1 MIIKKIEI
9 KKNNVEVICDDN
21 TSFFISLE
29 TYLNNNI
36 LIDSEIDN
44 TMIKKLKSDNHRNE
58 AKLELI
64 NKISR
69 KKLSKIEC
77 ELFLLEQGL
86 SDKDI
91 KVVIE
96 GLIKNYLINDKELF
110 EMIVDYCLV
119 NKKGINE
126 IKKRAIDRHLSVD
139 IDTYLTE
146 YLDYDKYKEN
156 IQYLINKYLKMG
168 KNKSSVLLK
177 QYVQQKLIQNGYEID
192 EFSEYL
198 NIKNDNEIDA
208 VKREIIKFFKLKE
221 INNEN
226 IAKITKK
233 LLSKG
238 FSYDI
243 IKKAFGECEFNEIN

>member
-9 KKNNVEVICDDN
+9 KKNTVEVIGEDN

-36 LIDSEIDN
+36 LIDNEIDDA
-44 TMIKKLKSDNHRNE
+44 TIKKLQSENHRNK

-69 KKLSKIEC
+69 KKLSKKEC
-77 ELFLLEQGL
+77 EFFLLEYGL
-86 SDKDI
+86 NNKDI
-91 KVVIE
+91 EIVVE
-96 GLIKNYLINDKELF
+96 GLTKNYLINDKELF

-126 IKKRAIDRHLSVD
+126 IKKRAADRYLSID
-139 IDTYLTE
+139 IDADLVE

-168 KNKSSVLLK
+168 KNKSNVLLK
-177 QYVQQKLIQNGYEID
+177 QYIQQKLIQNGYENA

-198 NIKNDNEIDA
+198 NVKNDNEFDI